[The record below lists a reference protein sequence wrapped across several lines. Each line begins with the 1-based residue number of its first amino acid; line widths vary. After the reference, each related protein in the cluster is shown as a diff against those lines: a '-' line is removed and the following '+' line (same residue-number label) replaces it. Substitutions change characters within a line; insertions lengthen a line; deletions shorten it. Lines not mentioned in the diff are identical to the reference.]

1 MFNVG
6 LRNYQVGGKIKILLY
21 YLWCSWHIAGKYE
34 LCTWLGY
41 CQLYTATQEYNM
53 NVRCDLACHV
63 RVGTLVKVVSNVN
76 KCKYRP
82 YYASLKIVMYAVT

>member
-1 MFNVG
+1 
-6 LRNYQVGGKIKILLY
+6 
-21 YLWCSWHIAGKYE
+21 
-34 LCTWLGY
+34 
-41 CQLYTATQEYNM
+41 M

-82 YYASLKIVMYAVT
+82 YYASLKIVMYAVTQRYDMVFAQIASRLTITQTQHMGYTCQ